1 MDEQKIKE
9 NLLNEYEQWSIKNP
23 FEENSSVYK
32 TLRHLEKFSNYLL
45 SIYKRGYIEGKK
57 EILKKNNDN
66 LN

>member
-9 NLLNEYEQWSIKNP
+9 NLLDDYEEWIRKNP
-23 FEENSSVYK
+23 LKDNSDFETLKHMEN
-32 TLRHLEKFSNYLL
+32 FSNYLL